1 MYVFKIFTFLVLVL
15 MHLASSSQL
24 EVHRLLVTTNRA
36 LIELQIPRNSEKLEG
51 KLKLKWAG
59 QYNSLD
65 RI

>member
-1 MYVFKIFTFLVLVL
+1 MNVFKIFTFLVLVL
-15 MHLASSSQL
+15 MHLASSQL

-36 LIELQIPRNSEKLEG
+36 LVELQIPRNSEKLEG

-65 RI
+65 